1 MIVERGCS
9 SMANIFDYL
18 DWRGD
23 ISFQEDPFNEVDNLV
38 LSWMAYVHLD
48 GILPS
53 GVCNVSVTIGEAAE
67 RFFQIYD
74 LEEKLKEYSLT
85 RTSALLFHKL
95 KDCPR
100 FSDMRILNYVNHIS
114 VELQQQFSA
123 MTIEIDKDLLYI
135 AYRGTDDT
143 IVGWRE
149 DFNMSFLPSVPSQIE
164 AVEYLNTSVRD
175 RAERLIL
182 GGHSKGGNLA
192 LYAAMHCESTIKDK
206 IIRVFNNDGPGF
218 LSDVLQSKEYQEIL
232 PRVTTIVPESSII
245 GMLLG
250 HEEEYEI
257 VRSSQRGIMQHD
269 AGTWEVERNGFVYLD
284 SLSNSSKFLNKSFKE
299 WVYHLDE
306 EHRKM
311 FVDGLFQMLEAA
323 GAKTTGEL
331 YTLGFK
337 NVSGA
342 LKVFNGMDM
351 EMKQNL
357 LLIAR
362 RLFDIMNHNLKA
374 ERRKAISSI
383 IEIKENREVK
393 ESKEYIQEK

>member
-1 MIVERGCS
+1 
-9 SMANIFDYL
+9 MANIFDYL

-23 ISFQEDPFNEVDNLV
+23 ISFKEDPFNEVDNLV

-53 GVCNVSVTIGEAAE
+53 GVCNVSVTVGEAVK
-67 RFFQIYD
+67 RFFEIYD

-85 RTSALLFHKL
+85 KTSALLFHKMV
-95 KDCPR
+95 DCPR
-100 FSDMRILNYVNHIS
+100 FSNLRILNYVNHIS

-123 MTIEIDKDLLYI
+123 MTIEIGEDLLYV

-149 DFNMSFLPSVPSQIE
+149 DFNMSFLPCVPSQLE
-164 AVEYLNTSVRD
+164 AVEYLNASVRG
-175 RAERLIL
+175 RKERLII

-192 LYAAMHCESTIKDK
+192 VYAAMHCEPQIRSK

-218 LSDVLQSKEYQEIL
+218 LSEILQSDEYQEML
-232 PRVTTIVPESSII
+232 PRITTIVPESSII

-284 SLSNSSKFLNKSFKE
+284 SLSNSSKFFDKSIKE
-299 WVYHLDE
+299 WVYQMDE
-306 EHRKM
+306 EQRKL
-311 FVDGLFQMLEAA
+311 FVDGLFQMLEAS

-337 NVSGA
+337 NVTGA
-342 LKVFNGMDM
+342 VKAFTGMDTDM
-351 EMKQNL
+351 KQKMLLIGRYLFNIIKQNL
-357 LLIAR
+357 R
-362 RLFDIMNHNLKA
+362 T
-374 ERRKAISSI
+374 ERKKVITAW
-383 IEIKENREVK
+383 IE
-393 ESKEYIQEK
+393 SAQE

>member
-1 MIVERGCS
+1 MERGCL

-23 ISFQEDPFNEVDNLV
+23 ISFKEDPFNEVDNLV

-53 GVCNVSVTIGEAAE
+53 GVCNVSVTIGEAAK
-67 RFFQIYD
+67 RFFEIYN

-85 RTSALLFHKL
+85 KTSALLFHKMM
-95 KDCPR
+95 DCPR
-100 FSDMRILNYVNHIS
+100 FANMRILNYVNHIS

-123 MTIEIDKDLLYI
+123 MTIEIGEGLLYV
-135 AYRGTDDT
+135 AFRGTDDT

-149 DFNMSFLPSVPSQIE
+149 DFNMSFLPNVPSQLE
-164 AVEYLNTSVRD
+164 AVEYLNASVRN
-175 RAERLIL
+175 RSERLII

-192 LYAAMHCESTIKDK
+192 VYAAIHCEPQIKSK

-218 LSDVLQSKEYQEIL
+218 LSEVLQSDAYQEML
-232 PRVTTIVPESSII
+232 PRITTIVPESSIV

-284 SLSNSSKFLNKSFKE
+284 SVSHSSKFFDRAIKE
-299 WVYHLDE
+299 WVYQMDE
-306 EHRKM
+306 EHRKL
-311 FVDGLFQMLEAA
+311 FVDGLFQMLEAS

-337 NVSGA
+337 NVTGA
-342 LKVFNGMDM
+342 VKVFNDMDTDM
-351 EMKQNL
+351 KQKMLLIGRYLFDIMKQNL
-357 LLIAR
+357 R
-362 RLFDIMNHNLKA
+362 T
-374 ERRKAISSI
+374 ERKKAITAW
-383 IEIKENREVK
+383 IEGT
-393 ESKEYIQEK
+393 QE